1 MLLRRKKACLHVA
14 ESCQVGS
21 LQRGERI
28 KIIIDRGGQTGHTC
42 NHWQICSESDLSNL
56 KIVSTK
62 LQLSR
67 WT

>member
-28 KIIIDRGGQTGHTC
+28 KIIIDRGGQSGHTC
-42 NHWQICSESDLSNL
+42 NHW
-56 KIVSTK
+56 
-62 LQLSR
+62 
-67 WT
+67 